1 MTNLS
6 RFKEITA
13 NSNTDGQSL
22 TGVERAGDESE
33 QVLSQSEELALT
45 PFPAAHFA
53 PRGGRILEA
62 QHDFEVAKVKKIQT

>member
-13 NSNTDGQSL
+13 NSNTDGL

-33 QVLSQSEELALT
+33 QVLSQSEDLALT
-45 PFPAAHFA
+45 PFPAAHLCS
-53 PRGGRILEA
+53 PGRTDLEGKA
-62 QHDFEVAKVKKIQT
+62 RLPSCES